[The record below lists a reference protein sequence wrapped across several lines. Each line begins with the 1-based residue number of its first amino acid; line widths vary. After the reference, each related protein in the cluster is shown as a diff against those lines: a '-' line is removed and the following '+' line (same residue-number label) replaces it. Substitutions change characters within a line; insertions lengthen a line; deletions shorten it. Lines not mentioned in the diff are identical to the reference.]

1 MIASLSGTLAATSKD
16 SVVVQVGGV
25 GFRVFVSQAFLD
37 RLGGPGQEVTLHT
50 HLHVRENE
58 LTLYGC
64 ESEEELALFRT
75 LLSVSG
81 IGPKVA
87 LAILSTLA
95 PDQLRTAI
103 AQEDVTLLARVP
115 GIGPKTARKL
125 VFDLKDKVV
134 AGAPGAEPRP
144 GLTEADADLIAAL
157 TSLGYSV
164 TEAQEAI
171 RALPR
176 PAGQPLPLEEQVR
189 LALTY
194 FATPG

>member
-1 MIASLSGTLAATSKD
+1 MIASLKGVVATTGKD
-16 SVVVQVGGV
+16 FAVVQVGGV
-25 GFRVFVSQAFLD
+25 GFQVFVPQTLLD
-37 RLGGPGQEVTLHT
+37 GFAGPGQEVTLFT

-64 ESEEELALFRT
+64 GSEDELALFC
-75 LLSVSG
+75 LLQSVSG

-87 LAILSTLA
+87 LSILSFLP
-95 PDQLRTAI
+95 PDHLRTAI

-125 VFDLKDKVV
+125 VFDLKDKVAAEAPV
-134 AGAPGAEPRP
+134 GAPPRT
-144 GLTEADADLIAAL
+144 LTQADADLVAAL

-164 TEAQEAI
+164 AEAQEAI

-176 PAGQPLPLEEQVR
+176 EPLPLEERVR
-189 LALTY
+189 LALAY
-194 FATPG
+194 FAS